1 MVMEI
6 NKVIKSTS
14 NQQVKEW
21 KKLKAKKERV
31 KQNKYVLEGWHLVK
45 EAMQANEIIETLLI
59 TPEFKY
65 IDEIELTDEEIEV
78 IEIYPEIAKQ
88 LSDTPSPQGIFAIVL
103 IQKELEV
110 NPALVDG
117 AWLLLDRVQ
126 DPGNIGTMVRT
137 ADAAGFAGVIFGDG
151 SADIYQ
157 PKVVRAM
164 QGSQFHIK
172 LISGDLIPWIEA
184 FKEKSYPI
192 FGSELNEKARP
203 YDQVGRH
210 QNFALIMGNEGNGMA
225 KQHLE
230 QTSLNLYIPIKGRAE
245 SLNVAVAAGI
255 LMFQLHE

>member
-1 MVMEI
+1 
-6 NKVIKSTS
+6 
-14 NQQVKEW
+14 
-21 KKLKAKKERV
+21 
-31 KQNKYVLEGWHLVK
+31 
-45 EAMQANEIIETLLI
+45 
-59 TPEFKY
+59 
-65 IDEIELTDEEIEV
+65 
-78 IEIYPEIAKQ
+78 
-88 LSDTPSPQGIFAIVL
+88 
-103 IQKELEV
+103 
-110 NPALVDG
+110 
-117 AWLLLDRVQ
+117 
-126 DPGNIGTMVRT
+126 
-137 ADAAGFAGVIFGDG
+137 
-151 SADIYQ
+151 
-157 PKVVRAM
+157 M

-192 FGSELNEKARP
+192 FGSELNEKAQP